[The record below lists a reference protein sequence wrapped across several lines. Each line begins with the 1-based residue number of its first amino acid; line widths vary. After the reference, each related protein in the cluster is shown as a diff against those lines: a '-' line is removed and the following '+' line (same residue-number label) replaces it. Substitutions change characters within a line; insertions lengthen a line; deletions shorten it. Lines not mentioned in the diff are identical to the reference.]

1 MIIIKAQ
8 AVCDGFNWSPCPD
21 NATCDIELRLQETSD
36 DVGDDRIPHLKTVVH
51 KAPNDWLITGD
62 YIVPEVVRCP
72 VCIVKADEYRM
83 LVDKKSGLGKK

>member
-8 AVCDGFNWSPCPD
+8 AVCDGFNWSSCPD

-72 VCIVKADEYRM
+72 VCIVRYNVYDERVREAAGM
-83 LVDKKSGLGKK
+83 RKK